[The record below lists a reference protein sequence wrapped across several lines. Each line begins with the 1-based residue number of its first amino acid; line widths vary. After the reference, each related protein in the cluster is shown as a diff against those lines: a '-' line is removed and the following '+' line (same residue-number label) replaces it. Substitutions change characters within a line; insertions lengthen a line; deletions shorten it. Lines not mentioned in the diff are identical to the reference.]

1 MLCTRHCYGLEATIV
16 PSSRA
21 RYVRPQSQQLV
32 AVATSNTLNTIV
44 AQEFLENNEV
54 ETSEFT
60 VCSPIGKENKALCKG
75 CGLLLKVMNGMA
87 APGLSSKAPL
97 IVGCGFVRCV
107 HDQTDCD
114 GAC

>member
-1 MLCTRHCYGLEATIV
+1 M
-16 PSSRA
+16 
-21 RYVRPQSQQLV
+21 
-32 AVATSNTLNTIV
+32 
-44 AQEFLENNEV
+44 ENNEV

-87 APGLSSKAPL
+87 APGMSSKAPL
-97 IVGCGFVRCV
+97 IVGFGFVRCV

-114 GAC
+114 GACG